1 MINVIKVIHPRNILI
16 ALDQI
21 DDEQPSYS
29 LTRKQALRRVFS
41 ILACVSVCL
50 LLIHYMKLSSSFR
63 ITLTLLSN
71 LISQQDIYL
80 ENYLRSTKFFSL
92 IGYAWWTLWHVIG
105 YLVIPYFVIK
115 YIMREPMLNMGWKL
129 ADTKKHWAGYV
140 LLISP
145 ILFFIFLVSFRGDFL
160 NHYPF
165 YKMAS
170 RSWLD
175 LIAWECLYLIQF
187 LTLEF
192 FFRGFIL
199 NGLRPALGANA
210 IWIMCVPYLMI
221 HLPKLW
227 LEATGA
233 ILFGLFLGILA
244 IKSRSIWG
252 GFLVHA
258 GIAITMDVTS
268 LAKQGIFPTK
278 FLPL

>member
-1 MINVIKVIHPRNILI
+1 MINVIKRIHPRNILI

-115 YIMREPMLNMGWKL
+115 YIMREPMLNMAWKL

-252 GFLVHA
+252 GFLVHT